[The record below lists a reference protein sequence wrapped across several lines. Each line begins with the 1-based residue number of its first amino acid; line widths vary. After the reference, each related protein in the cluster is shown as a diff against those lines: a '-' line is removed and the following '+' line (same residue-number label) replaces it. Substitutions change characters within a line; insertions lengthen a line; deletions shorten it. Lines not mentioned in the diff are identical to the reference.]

1 MKKTIFTIFLLSF
14 LLSCSGDKSD
24 NNPTIYVTITPL
36 KALVKELT
44 CGDFA
49 VEVVV
54 PEGASPESFEPTAR
68 HISAMS
74 EAEFVFEVGLINFEQ
89 SLVKHLGD
97 NLVNLSEG
105 IEPMAGCCSHAH
117 HHGHHHSHGIDPH
130 IWTAP
135 RTLRTMVEN
144 ARDAVVER
152 YPDSVKYESAA
163 QTLIERIEALDRRC
177 AEKIKASDAHTMMIY
192 HPAYT
197 YFARDY
203 GIEQIAIEQD
213 GKEPTPRQLTAL
225 VERAESE
232 GINAIF
238 IQPQYSAD
246 KVRAIAESCNAEIIF
261 TDPLSKDI
269 LSEIERITD
278 IICSY
283 EPRDTH

>member
-1 MKKTIFTIFLLSF
+1 MKKTIFTIFLSLF
-14 LLSCSGDKSD
+14 LLSCSSQKSD

-36 KALVKELT
+36 KALVEEIT

-97 NLVNLSEG
+97 NLINLSEG

-135 RTLRTMVEN
+135 HTLRTMVEN
-144 ARDAVVER
+144 ARQAIMEH
-152 YPDSVKYESAA
+152 YPDSVKYKSSAE
-163 QTLIERIEALDRRC
+163 TLIERIEALDRRC

-203 GIEQIAIEQD
+203 GIEQIAIEQE

>member
-1 MKKTIFTIFLLSF
+1 
-14 LLSCSGDKSD
+14 LLSCNSNKSD

-36 KALVKELT
+36 KALVEEIT

-74 EAEFVFEVGLINFEQ
+74 EAEFVFEIGLINFEQ

-97 NLVNLSEG
+97 NLINLSEG
-105 IEPMAGCCSHAH
+105 VEPMAGCCSHAH

-144 ARDAVVER
+144 ASRAVMEH
-152 YPDSVKYESAA
+152 YPDSVKYQSSAQA
-163 QTLIERIEALDRRC
+163 RLECIDAIDSRC

-238 IQPQYSAD
+238 IQPQYSQD
-246 KVRAIAESCNAEIIF
+246 KVRAIAEACDAEVVT
-261 TDPLSKDI
+261 TDPLSSDI
-269 LSEIERITD
+269 LTEIERITD

>member
-1 MKKTIFTIFLLSF
+1 MKKTIFTIFLSLF
-14 LLSCSGDKSD
+14 LLSCSSQKSD

-36 KALVKELT
+36 KALVEEIT

-97 NLVNLSEG
+97 NLINLSEG

-135 RTLRTMVEN
+135 HTLRTMVEN
-144 ARDAVVER
+144 ARDVIVEH
-152 YPDSVKYESAA
+152 YPDSVKYQSAA
-163 QTLIERIEALDRRC
+163 ETLLERIDAIDSRC
-177 AEKIKASDAHTMMIY
+177 TEKIKTSDAHTMMIY

-238 IQPQYSAD
+238 IQPQYSED
-246 KVRAIAESCNAEIIF
+246 KVRAIAESCNAEIIT

>member
-1 MKKTIFTIFLLSF
+1 MKKTIFIIFFLLI
-14 LLSCSGDKSD
+14 LLSCSSEKSH

-36 KALVKELT
+36 KALIEEIT
-44 CGDFA
+44 CGDFNID
-49 VEVVV
+49 VVV
-54 PEGASPESFEPTAR
+54 PEGASPENFEPTAR

-74 EAEFVFEVGLINFEQ
+74 DAELVFEVGLINFEQ

-105 IEPMAGCCSHAH
+105 IEPMAGSCSHGH

-144 ARDAVVER
+144 AREAIMAQ
-152 YPDSVKYESAA
+152 YPDSAKYESAA
-163 QTLIERIEALDRRC
+163 QALLERIDGIDRRC
-177 AEKIKASDAHTMMIY
+177 TKRIKASDAHTMMIY

-203 GIEQIAIEQD
+203 SIEQIAIEQE

-225 VERAESE
+225 VERAKSE

-238 IQPQYSAD
+238 IQPQYSID
-246 KVRAIAESCNAEIIF
+246 KVRAIAEACDAEVVI

-269 LSEIERITD
+269 LTEIERITD

>member
-1 MKKTIFTIFLLSF
+1 MKKTIFIIFLSLF
-14 LLSCSGDKSD
+14 LLSCSSQKSD

-36 KALVKELT
+36 KALVEEIT

-49 VEVVV
+49 IEVVV

-97 NLVNLSEG
+97 NLINLSEG

-135 RTLRTMVEN
+135 RTLRTIVEN
-144 ARDAVVER
+144 ARQAIMEH
-152 YPDSVKYESAA
+152 YPDSVKYESSAEVLLECIDA
-163 QTLIERIEALDRRC
+163 IDRRC

-203 GIEQIAIEQD
+203 SIEQIAIEQE

-225 VERAESE
+225 VERAKSE

-238 IQPQYSAD
+238 LQPQYSAD

>member
-1 MKKTIFTIFLLSF
+1 MKKTIFIIFFLLI
-14 LLSCSGDKSD
+14 LLSCSSEKSH

-36 KALVKELT
+36 KALIEEIT
-44 CGDFA
+44 CGDFDID
-49 VEVVV
+49 VVV

-74 EAEFVFEVGLINFEQ
+74 DAELVFEVGLINFEQ
-89 SLVKHLGD
+89 NLVKHLGD

-105 IEPMAGCCSHAH
+105 IEPMAGSCSHGH

-144 ARDAVVER
+144 AREAILAQ
-152 YPDSVKYESAA
+152 YPDSAKYERAA
-163 QTLIERIEALDRRC
+163 QALLERIDGIDSRC
-177 AEKIKASDAHTMMIY
+177 AERIKASDAHTMMIY

-203 GIEQIAIEQD
+203 SIEQIAIEQE

-225 VERAESE
+225 VERAKSE

-238 IQPQYSAD
+238 IQPQYSID
-246 KVRAIAESCNAEIIF
+246 KVRAIAEACDAEVVI

-269 LSEIERITD
+269 LTEIERITD

>member
-1 MKKTIFTIFLLSF
+1 MKKTIFIIFLSLF
-14 LLSCSGDKSD
+14 LLSCSSQKSD

-36 KALVKELT
+36 KALVEEIT

-49 VEVVV
+49 IEVVV

-97 NLVNLSEG
+97 NLINLSEG

-144 ARDAVVER
+144 ARQAIMEH
-152 YPDSVKYESAA
+152 YPDSVKYESSAEVLLECIDA
-163 QTLIERIEALDRRC
+163 IDRRC

-203 GIEQIAIEQD
+203 SIEQIAIEQE

-225 VERAESE
+225 VERAKSE

-238 IQPQYSAD
+238 LQPQYSAD

>member
-1 MKKTIFTIFLLSF
+1 MKKTIFIIFLSLF
-14 LLSCSGDKSD
+14 LLSCSSQKSN

-36 KALVKELT
+36 KALVEEIT

-49 VEVVV
+49 IEVVV

-89 SLVKHLGD
+89 NLVKHLGD
-97 NLVNLSEG
+97 NLINLSEG

-144 ARDAVVER
+144 ARDVIVEH
-152 YPDSVKYESAA
+152 YPDSVKYQSVAE
-163 QTLIERIEALDRRC
+163 TLLERIDAIDSRC
-177 AEKIKASDAHTMMIY
+177 TEKIKASDAHTMMIY

-203 GIEQIAIEQD
+203 GIEQIAIEQE

>member
-1 MKKTIFTIFLLSF
+1 MKKTIFIIFLLSF
-14 LLSCSGDKSD
+14 LLSCSNQKGD

-36 KALVKELT
+36 KALVEELT
-44 CGDFA
+44 CSDFA

-68 HISAMS
+68 HISAMN

-97 NLVNLSEG
+97 NLQNLSEG
-105 IEPMAGCCSHAH
+105 IKPLSGCCSHAH
-117 HHGHHHSHGIDPH
+117 HPSVHHSHGIDPH

-144 ARDAVVER
+144 ARDAVMER
-152 YPDSVKYESAA
+152 YPDSLKYENAA
-163 QTLIERIEALDRRC
+163 QALLERIDAIDIRC
-177 AEKIKASDAHTMMIY
+177 TEKIKASSTHAMMIY

-197 YFARDY
+197 YFAHDY
-203 GIEQIAIEQD
+203 GIEQIAIEQE
-213 GKEPTPRQLTAL
+213 GKEPTPRQLAAL

-246 KVRAIAESCNAEIIF
+246 KVRAIAESCNAAIIF

-269 LSEIERITD
+269 LAEIERITD

>member
-1 MKKTIFTIFLLSF
+1 MKKTIFIIFFLLI
-14 LLSCSGDKSD
+14 LHSCSSEKSH

-36 KALVKELT
+36 KALIEEIT
-44 CGDFA
+44 CGDFDID
-49 VEVVV
+49 VVV

-74 EAEFVFEVGLINFEQ
+74 DAELVFEVGLINFEQ

-105 IEPMAGCCSHAH
+105 IEPMAGSCSHGH
-117 HHGHHHSHGIDPH
+117 HHSHHHSHGIDPH

-144 ARDAVVER
+144 AREAIMAQ
-152 YPDSVKYESAA
+152 YPDSAKYESAA
-163 QTLIERIEALDRRC
+163 QALLERIDGIDRRC
-177 AEKIKASDAHTMMIY
+177 TKRIKASDAHTMMIY

-203 GIEQIAIEQD
+203 SIEQIAIEQE

-225 VERAESE
+225 VERAKSE

-238 IQPQYSAD
+238 IQPQYSID
-246 KVRAIAESCNAEIIF
+246 KVRAIAEACDAEVII

-269 LSEIERITD
+269 LTEIERITD

>member
-1 MKKTIFTIFLLSF
+1 MKKTIFTIILLSF
-14 LLSCSGDKSD
+14 LLSCNSNKSD

-36 KALVKELT
+36 KALVEEIT

-97 NLVNLSEG
+97 NLINLSEG

-144 ARDAVVER
+144 AREAILAQ
-152 YPDSVKYESAA
+152 YPDSAKYERAA
-163 QTLIERIEALDRRC
+163 QSLLERIDGIDSRC

-225 VERAESE
+225 VERAKSE

-238 IQPQYSAD
+238 IQPQYSQD
-246 KVRAIAESCNAEIIF
+246 KVRAIAEACDAEVVT
-261 TDPLSKDI
+261 TDPLSSDI
-269 LSEIERITD
+269 LTEIERITD

>member
-1 MKKTIFTIFLLSF
+1 MKKTIFIIFLLQF
-14 LLSCSGDKSD
+14 LLSCNSQKSD

-36 KALVKELT
+36 QALVEEIT
-44 CGDFA
+44 CNDFM

-117 HHGHHHSHGIDPH
+117 HHGHRHSHGIDPH

-144 ARDAVVER
+144 ARDAIVEH
-152 YPDSVKYESAA
+152 YPDSVKYQSAA

-203 GIEQIAIEQD
+203 GIEQIAIEQE

>member
-144 ARDAVVER
+144 ARDVIVEH
-152 YPDSVKYESAA
+152 YPDSVKYQSVAE
-163 QTLIERIEALDRRC
+163 TLLERIDAIDSRC
-177 AEKIKASDAHTMMIY
+177 TEKIKASDAHTMMIY

-203 GIEQIAIEQD
+203 GIEQIAIEQE